1 MMQRRDFLKSIGAG
15 IVSSTLPSTRSLV
28 LPATLDL
35 RIPLRLAIS
44 CIVNRMD
51 PDENYRPWF
60 AVDVKNG
67 VPTKLRHD
75 VWDFGDMS
83 GRFLEA
89 LILARNMIEPTATML
104 QAEVRIRNF
113 LGSLMSS
120 NGLVMNPDLGRHDH
134 MFSQGSALFGLVTDF
149 DDSRDPAL
157 KLRIQTL
164 IQALND
170 HAVHTSDYL
179 WFPEVATSIAPCSHM
194 AAYQVLPVVR
204 FFELTGDPAA
214 LHYAEKLSR
223 WAFYDDKTVTVDGV
237 ITKSGWEGHL
247 HAWMDTYTGVIRC
260 ARAGGHL
267 DLQEV
272 LRRSHKLFEWI
283 RLNETHPFGWVAD
296 SVGSTTCETCTISS
310 AIRLALELIREGH
323 PEYWNDIERFVRNQ
337 LIQNQFK
344 ALSHLHIQDADVARG
359 LHGAFE
365 SYAAPNTLI
374 ATENETIEGCC
385 INGGIRCLFLAYQNA
400 IHETDDTITIN
411 LLMSH
416 STAGVRVVSFFPHQ
430 GRLELYPKCSKSI
443 WVRCPDWL
451 SLKDLK
457 VDGPVGLAYVA
468 DPETHSLRFAGAT
481 TGTRI
486 VLTLPQREETV
497 SYVVAGRQYDV
508 QWKGDTVMNMT
519 PPGEPYP
526 LYQRSA
532 YFRSRAHFGPS
543 DEVYRQPTVQ
553 W

>member
-1 MMQRRDFLKSIGAG
+1 MMRRRDFLKSIGVG
-15 IVSSTLPSTRSLV
+15 VVTNTLPSTKSRE

-35 RIPLRLAIS
+35 RIPLRLATS

-51 PDENYRPWF
+51 PNENYRPWF

-89 LILARNMIEPTATML
+89 LILARNMIEPTAVML
-104 QAEVRIRNF
+104 EAEQRVRNF
-113 LGSLMSS
+113 LGSLISS
-120 NGLVMNPDLGRHDH
+120 NGLVMNPDQGKQDH
-134 MFSQGSALFGLVTDF
+134 MFSQGSALFGLVTDY

-164 IQALND
+164 IQALNH
-170 HAVHTSDYL
+170 HAQQASDYL
-179 WFPEVATSIAPCSHM
+179 WFPEVATSTALCSHM

-204 FFELTGDPAA
+204 FFELTGDPTAIR
-214 LHYAEKLSR
+214 YAEKLSR
-223 WAFYDDKTVTVDGV
+223 WAFYEDKTVTEDGV
-237 ITKSGWEGHL
+237 ITKSGWDGHL

-260 ARAGGHL
+260 ARAGGDL
-267 DLQEV
+267 NLQEV
-272 LRRSHKLFEWI
+272 VRRSHKLFEWI
-283 RLNETHPFGWVAD
+283 KLNETHPFGWVAD

-323 PEYWNDIERFVRNQ
+323 LEYWNDIERFVRNQ
-337 LIQNQFK
+337 VIQNQFI
-344 ALSHLHIQDADVARG
+344 ALSHLHLQNAAVAHG

-374 ATENETIEGCC
+374 AVKNETIEGCC

-400 IHETDDTITIN
+400 IHETDDAIRIN
-411 LLMSH
+411 LLISH
-416 STAGVRVVSFFPHQ
+416 GTAGIRVVSFFPHN
-430 GRLELYPKCSKSI
+430 GRLFLYPKCSKSI
-443 WVRCPDWL
+443 WLRCPDWL
-451 SLKDLK
+451 NLEDLK
-457 VDGPVGLAYVA
+457 VDGPAGLTYVA
-468 DPETHSLRFAGAT
+468 EPEIHSLRFAGAT

-486 VLTLPQREETV
+486 VLTLPQREEAI
-497 SYVVAGRQYDV
+497 SYVVAGIRYDV
-508 QWKGDTVMNMT
+508 QWKGDTVTKMT
-519 PPGEPYP
+519 PRGETYP
-526 LYQRSA
+526 VYQHSA
-532 YFRSRAHFGPS
+532 YLRSRAHSEELDG
-543 DEVYRQPTVQ
+543 VYRQPTVF